1 MKNTQSNIQ
10 SREETYFPRLSEGL
24 ADLAVASS
32 VAGGDEV
39 GDAAAL
45 QERGGRDGTGRA
57 E

>member
-1 MKNTQSNIQ
+1 MNSEVTFKPEDQ
-10 SREETYFPRLSEGL
+10 TYFSRFSERFS
-24 ADLAVASS
+24 DFAVASS

-45 QERGGRDGTGRA
+45 QERGGRNRTGCA